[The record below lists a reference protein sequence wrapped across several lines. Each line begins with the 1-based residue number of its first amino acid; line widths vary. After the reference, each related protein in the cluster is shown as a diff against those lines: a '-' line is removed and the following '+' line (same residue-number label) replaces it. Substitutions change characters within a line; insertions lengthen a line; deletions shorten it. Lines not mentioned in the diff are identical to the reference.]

1 MDVRQLRY
9 VLAVVDEGTFTAAAR
24 RCFVAQ
30 PSLSEAVRNLERE
43 LGTPLFVRVGRRV
56 ALTSAGEAFVVAA
69 RPAVRSFDAVGEEVA
84 AVVGLVA
91 GRLDVVALPSL
102 ALDPVAR
109 LVGSFCRAYPYVTV
123 CLAHPDGTDDLLR
136 AVRSGASELGV
147 TETPTSSTDG
157 LVVHPFGRQEIVA
170 VLPPGSARR
179 RRLTAAQFGAFPLVT
194 QPPGTSTR
202 DLLDALLASV
212 SASPHV
218 AVETDQ
224 REAVI
229 PLVLEGA
236 GAALLPRATARTAV
250 DRGAVVVPFDPPVG
264 RDLALVHRNG
274 ARSPAARA
282 FLAVAFG
289 APPT

>member
-43 LGTPLFVRVGRRV
+43 LGTALFVRVGHRV
-56 ALTSAGEAFVVAA
+56 MLTAAGEAFVAAA

-84 AVVGLVA
+84 AVVGLVS

-109 LVGSFCRAYPYVTV
+109 LVGAFCRAHPQVTV
-123 CLAHPDGTDDLLR
+123 GLAHPDGTDDLLR
-136 AVRSGASELGV
+136 VVRSGASELGV
-147 TETPTSSTDG
+147 TETPLSSTGG
-157 LVVHPFGRQEIVA
+157 LVVHSLGRQEIVA

-179 RRLTAAQFGAFPLVT
+179 RRLTAAQLGALPLVT
-194 QPPGTSTR
+194 QPVGTSTR
-202 DLLDALLASV
+202 ALLDALLASV
-212 SASPHV
+212 AALPLV

-236 GAALLPRATARTAV
+236 GAALLPRATALTAV

-264 RDLALVHRNG
+264 RDLAVVHREG
-274 ARSPAARA
+274 ALSPAARA
-282 FLAVAFG
+282 FLDVAVA
-289 APPT
+289 APNT